1 MERNLKNKKQNTNM
15 KKRLVCENKVFYT
28 KINKCRNINK
38 SIISLYLY
46 NGGTLL

>member
-1 MERNLKNKKQNTNM
+1 MERNLNKEKQGISM
-15 KKRLVCENKVFYT
+15 KKRLVCRDGVFYT
-28 KINKCRNINK
+28 KINKCRNLNK